1 PIVPAPQTFG
11 YRNKMEF
18 SFHPD
23 AGGRAQLGLHER
35 GTFDRVF
42 EIQDC
47 LLPSRLTL
55 DIVRRTQAFADAR
68 RWRAYH
74 PRHHLGDVRYL
85 VVRHL
90 PHTDQCAVHLVA
102 TTDTLEGLE
111 EWARAVGSSS
121 SAVRTVS
128 LLVNRSRANV
138 ALGESERILLGD
150 GLIEERLLG
159 LTFEAGAGA
168 FLQTNSRQAET
179 LYAATIEAAALAP
192 EETVL
197 DLYCGTGT
205 LTLLLARGARL
216 AVGVESEPRAI
227 EAARRN
233 AARNGVANA
242 RFVIGEA
249 RPVLRE
255 WARGER
261 PAPVRPDVVVVDP
274 PRAGLHPRVV
284 ARIAELEPKRV
295 VYVSCNPA
303 TLARD
308 LKDFRGLGY
317 ALDAVTPFDMFPHT
331 PHIECVARLGRVAA
345 ESCLDPAAP
354 PPRPG
359 LPRSGS
365 DRRFPGQGQPGH
377 LPAGPADRRRDL
389 QCRSARRQHR
399 FGRARI
405 PQDEHANRR
414 TDAREADGPH
424 GEPLRSRAPLL
435 SIERDGPRRDLDHG
449 GRGGR
454 GRHRAHRVPRGEG
467 RPGRR
472 QPHDRAAGPLVRAGL
487 RNLFPLQPDLPQA
500 PRSRLRLAT
509 HHAADPE
516 RGRRHDRG
524 GAGDRSRNR
533 DDSLG
538 RAAGAGAQAPA
549 QGS

>member
-1 PIVPAPQTFG
+1 MKVTEVLTLHLTDLVLGGQALAHHDGRVVFVDRGLPGDQVSARLTRVRGRFAEARMERLDEMGAHRVPTRCPHVERCGDCRFQDLEYAEQCRLKERQVRETLIHLGGRAAPPVRPIVPAPQTFG

-179 LYAATIEAAALAP
+179 LYAATIEA
-192 EETVL
+192 
-197 DLYCGTGT
+197 
-205 LTLLLARGARL
+205 
-216 AVGVESEPRAI
+216 
-227 EAARRN
+227 
-233 AARNGVANA
+233 
-242 RFVIGEA
+242 
-249 RPVLRE
+249 
-255 WARGER
+255 
-261 PAPVRPDVVVVDP
+261 
-274 PRAGLHPRVV
+274 
-284 ARIAELEPKRV
+284 
-295 VYVSCNPA
+295 
-303 TLARD
+303 
-308 LKDFRGLGY
+308 
-317 ALDAVTPFDMFPHT
+317 
-331 PHIECVARLGRVAA
+331 
-345 ESCLDPAAP
+345 
-354 PPRPG
+354 
-359 LPRSGS
+359 
-365 DRRFPGQGQPGH
+365 
-377 LPAGPADRRRDL
+377 
-389 QCRSARRQHR
+389 
-399 FGRARI
+399 
-405 PQDEHANRR
+405 
-414 TDAREADGPH
+414 
-424 GEPLRSRAPLL
+424 
-435 SIERDGPRRDLDHG
+435 
-449 GRGGR
+449 
-454 GRHRAHRVPRGEG
+454 
-467 RPGRR
+467 
-472 QPHDRAAGPLVRAGL
+472 
-487 RNLFPLQPDLPQA
+487 
-500 PRSRLRLAT
+500 
-509 HHAADPE
+509 
-516 RGRRHDRG
+516 
-524 GAGDRSRNR
+524 
-533 DDSLG
+533 
-538 RAAGAGAQAPA
+538 
-549 QGS
+549 